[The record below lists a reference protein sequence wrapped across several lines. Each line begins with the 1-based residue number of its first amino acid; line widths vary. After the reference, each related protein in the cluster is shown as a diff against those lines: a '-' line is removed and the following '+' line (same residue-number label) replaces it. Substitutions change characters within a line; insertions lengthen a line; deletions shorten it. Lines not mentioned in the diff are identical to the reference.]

1 MHILIPN
8 AFNHLIMVAINHLIM
23 VAIPYASFN
32 TKCII

>member
-1 MHILIPN
+1 MHNLIPN

-32 TKCII
+32 TKCVI